1 MAFLMVPDCGVK
13 AGGESRLRSFWMTK
27 TCRAAADIIT
37 RDFKELKMA
46 WKNFT
51 KTLGGSA
58 AEPLSRWM
66 PKAKRVIIQPK
77 RANSHLVYIGGSAV
91 TAANGVELN
100 FPAGASSNTGQ

>member
-1 MAFLMVPDCGVK
+1 
-13 AGGESRLRSFWMTK
+13 
-27 TCRAAADIIT
+27 
-37 RDFKELKMA
+37 MA

-58 AEPLSRWM
+58 AEPLSAVDA
-66 PKAKRVIIQPK
+66 KAKQVIIQPK

-100 FPAGASSNTGQ
+100 FPAGASSNLDSKTLTGDYGNGLSLGSLYVIGTSGEGVQGAYEEF